1 MKRFTILCGI
11 ISALMSAGG
20 SALTAGI
27 VLKSIGNGRLNW
39 VEEQA
44 NATKGYSI
52 NVGATPNGIGLYI
65 AF

>member
-1 MKRFTILCGI
+1 
-11 ISALMSAGG
+11 MSAGG